1 MSAVSWAGL
10 SWAYLAASSVN
21 VVISSLY
28 TLQEN
33 VKILFLCWVA
43 VCDLI
48 CIGGILTDNSDWLK
62 DSADSVYRLIVD
74 NLGVEFCLAANGL
87 IRPTITTDTGGRR
100 RGRGG
105 GWWGRGDGGHGGQA
119 RPLGQVQA
127 AAGLLVLRA
136 RAEAGR
142 RGRGAAADHRH
153 RAQRHRHRWP
163 RAVEFINLSIILL
176 LQKYKR
182 LDIHIRIHHQLWDI
196 RDAVKMLGN
205 VWHLVVILL
214 MRVLCFRK
222 CSI

>member
-33 VKILFLCWVA
+33 VKILLLCWVA

-163 RAVEFINLSIILL
+163 RAVASTT
-176 LQKYKR
+176 
-182 LDIHIRIHHQLWDI
+182 
-196 RDAVKMLGN
+196 
-205 VWHLVVILL
+205 
-214 MRVLCFRK
+214 
-222 CSI
+222 

>member
-1 MSAVSWAGL
+1 MSAVRWAGL

-28 TLQEN
+28 TLEEN

-43 VCDLI
+43 VCDSI

-62 DSADSVYRLIVD
+62 DSVYRLIPD
-74 NLGVEFCLAANGL
+74 HLKSGVEFCLAANGL
-87 IRPTITTDTGGRR
+87 TPPAVTTDTRGRR
-100 RGRGG
+100 RGRGR

-127 AAGLLVLRA
+127 AAGLLVLRP

-163 RAVEFINLSIILL
+163 RAVGSTT
-176 LQKYKR
+176 
-182 LDIHIRIHHQLWDI
+182 
-196 RDAVKMLGN
+196 
-205 VWHLVVILL
+205 
-214 MRVLCFRK
+214 
-222 CSI
+222 